1 MTIAEKRNPTART
14 CIMSICKKG
23 MPGVPLFAD
32 VGTSFF
38 GDNHV
43 VTFAVSFKEEVTFV
57 AANMAAILFRLKG
70 EVGLLFFPDYV

>member
-1 MTIAEKRNPTART
+1 
-14 CIMSICKKG
+14 

-43 VTFAVSFKEEVTFV
+43 VTFAVSFKEEVTFM
-57 AANMAAILFRLKG
+57 AANMAAILFCLKG

>member
-1 MTIAEKRNPTART
+1 
-14 CIMSICKKG
+14 MSICKKG